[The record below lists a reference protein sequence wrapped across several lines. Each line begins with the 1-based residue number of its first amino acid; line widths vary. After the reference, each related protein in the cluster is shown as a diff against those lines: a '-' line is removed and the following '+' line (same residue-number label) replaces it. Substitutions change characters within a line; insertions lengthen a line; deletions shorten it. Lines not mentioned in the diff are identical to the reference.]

1 VATARAC
8 RARGEYRP
16 LTKVS
21 SSKRTALPGSRPHL
35 LQMVQACGQ
44 HQRAPLRALLV
55 RIDGMGPWGGAVS
68 RAHQGA
74 GVGAVRGGRRNSV
87 LILRTQSSR

>member
-1 VATARAC
+1 MSSEEATA

-35 LQMVQACGQ
+35 LQMVQTCGQ

-55 RIDGMGPWGGAVS
+55 RIDGMGPWGGAMS
-68 RAHQGA
+68 RAHQKA
-74 GVGAVRGGRRNSV
+74 QSLASHWIIIVGSEYVRY
-87 LILRTQSSR
+87 